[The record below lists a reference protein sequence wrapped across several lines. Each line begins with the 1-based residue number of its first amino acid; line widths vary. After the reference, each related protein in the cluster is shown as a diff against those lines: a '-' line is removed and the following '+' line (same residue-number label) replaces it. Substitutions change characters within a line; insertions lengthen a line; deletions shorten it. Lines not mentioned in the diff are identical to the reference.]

1 MTKKGPLGKAEEFYI
16 KHNYK
21 NVDIDSLCK
30 DLDRAKSLVER
41 HVEKCRQE
49 DVSSEAI
56 NVQNQFVHKRG
67 ATIMTQEA
75 SVLADTIRKSTSQTS
90 RPPCVTKIK

>member
-21 NVDIDSLCK
+21 NIDIDSLCK

-49 DVSSEAI
+49 DVDGEAF
-56 NVQNQFVHKRG
+56 NVQNQFIHKRG
-67 ATIMTQEA
+67 STVMTPEA
-75 SVLADTIRKSTSQTS
+75 SVLADTIRKSNQPTS

>member
-16 KHNYK
+16 KHNYQ
-21 NVDIDSLCK
+21 NVSLDDLCK

-49 DVSSEAI
+49 DVDGEAF
-56 NVQNQFVHKRG
+56 NVSNQFAYKKG
-67 ATIMTQEA
+67 TTIMTPEA
-75 SVLADTIRKSTSQTS
+75 SILADTIRKTQSNP

>member
-21 NVDIDSLCK
+21 TVDIDSLCK

-49 DVSSEAI
+49 DVDSEAF

-67 ATIMTQEA
+67 STVMTPEA
-75 SVLADTIRKSTSQTS
+75 SVLADTIRKSTKNTV
-90 RPPCVTKIK
+90 RPSCVTKIK

>member
-21 NVDIDSLCK
+21 TVDIDSLCK

-49 DVSSEAI
+49 DVDEEAF

-75 SVLADTIRKSTSQTS
+75 SVLADTIRKSNQGNS

>member
-21 NVDIDSLCK
+21 TSDIDTLCR

-41 HVEKCRQE
+41 FVEECKQE
-49 DVSSEAI
+49 EIDNEPF
-56 NVQNQFVHKRG
+56 NVQNQFAHKRG
-67 ATIMTQEA
+67 ATIMTPEA
-75 SVLADTIRKSTSQTS
+75 SLLADSIRKTNKTS
-90 RPPCVTKIK
+90 RPPCTTNIKK